1 MFKCIWDL
9 KQILKVR
16 ERSKTTTTT
25 TTVQNGTK
33 EVVAS
38 TSHDSSQTES
48 DFQQPSHSKE
58 STINN
63 RQGAAPDSQD
73 TSRNDKTQR
82 RIEKLEK
89 KLGKLHRAIQKLS
102 ERELTLDEMEDERSI
117 HIQEHRLR
125 NRFVKGWDMLCKL
138 KKISNSAGRAKEDRL
153 FYRSSNY
160 REINVKIT
168 KLMNKPDY
176 FPDYQDVLTVIQ
188 KANEKQSLGID
199 EVEVGVLARE
209 IFVDIGGEL
218 KKRRQAD
225 LIQSFGYADFQR
237 AENDPAKESEEL
249 RSRLQ
254 ANQEVSSKKL
264 TEEMDKF
271 SQEQKVREA
280 RGEDLEAAST
290 DEEEEEEEEN
300 EEWVRGG
307 KEDVGNCNSD
317 QEQPPTKKLK
327 TVKEVCE
334 DGTHCG
340 TDSETSDHDI
350 GKVSEAVGKE
360 DVESGASDIDI
371 FLQNDETEAV
381 LTSEEESS
389 MAEGGEDGY
398 EEEEQ
403 SVLSSVPSVVSLSD
417 DDMESEEDG
426 ASIIENRTVVNN
438 DISQSNSVPSSESE
452 SGGAKGLNGFN
463 RHNETSSLKELEVV
477 EAALSC
483 RVDNG
488 RPVSPPDTSDSD
500 PIDNLG
506 VEGLVPV
513 TECHSYAFVQIKQG
527 SQSAGTS
534 GNGKIGN
541 GEPSEDSSDYIE
553 ILDSSSPSPPVSGG
567 KDSEVRSQSECDVV
581 IISDSD

>member
-1 MFKCIWDL
+1 MFGVQFQELCKTVSPSSKRELVDNSCAKLQQHYDVTSSEFLKSEEFEVILKRHLNILSGDNGVKSMFKCIWDL

-225 LIQSFGYADFQR
+225 LIQSFGTQIETAS
-237 AENDPAKESEEL
+237 ES
-249 RSRLQ
+249 RSL
-254 ANQEVSSKKL
+254 SKKL

-389 MAEGGEDGY
+389 MAEGGED
-398 EEEEQ
+398 
-403 SVLSSVPSVVSLSD
+403 
-417 DDMESEEDG
+417 
-426 ASIIENRTVVNN
+426 
-438 DISQSNSVPSSESE
+438 ESE

-553 ILDSSSPSPPVSGG
+553 ILDSSSPSPPVYGG